1 MAKKI
6 KSFKSTRPKEYWDIL
21 NRRTDLNVLKH
32 ISLGILH
39 DHFAKLNAAKHDSN
53 DIEQSHVT
61 VAPDPIL
68 DNYITHD
75 EINKAINSFKC
86 NKSCGLDQII
96 NEYILK
102 SGIMPE
108 GWCVGVI
115 KPLYKGKADKSD
127 LDNYW
132 GITIVSWSH
141 VI

>member
-6 KSFKSTRPKEYWDIL
+6 KSFKSTSPKEYWDIL
-21 NRRTDLNVLKH
+21 NRRTDSNVLKH

-39 DHFAKLNAAKHDSN
+39 DHFAKLNAAKHDIN

-68 DNYITHD
+68 DNYITYD
-75 EINKAINSFKC
+75 EINKAINSLKC

-115 KPLYKGKADKSD
+115 KPLYKGKADK
-127 LDNYW
+127 
-132 GITIVSWSH
+132 
-141 VI
+141 